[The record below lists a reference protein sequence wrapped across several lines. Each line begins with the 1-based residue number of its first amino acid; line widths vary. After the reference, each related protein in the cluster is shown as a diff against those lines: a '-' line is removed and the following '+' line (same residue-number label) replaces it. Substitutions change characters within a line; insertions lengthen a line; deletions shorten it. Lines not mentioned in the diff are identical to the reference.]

1 MNSILSIERLSIARD
16 EREIIHDLSLTI
28 EPGSLHVLMGPN
40 GSGKTSLVNA
50 IAGVPGYAIS
60 TGHVKLGDNDL
71 LDLSPDARARAG
83 LFLSPQHP
91 PEIPG
96 VTYSNFLKAA
106 LTARNGKPVEI
117 RKFHQLLRDR
127 MDDLAI
133 DHHMATRHV
142 NVGFSGGEKKRAEM
156 LQLLVLEP
164 SFALLDE
171 TDAGVDP
178 DATKLI
184 LKAVSLA
191 RQKGTGIL
199 FITHSA
205 RFVEQ
210 LDPTMVHV
218 MKHGNIVAT
227 GGVALAQQIAEHGF
241 DHVS

>member
-1 MNSILSIERLSIARD
+1 MNPILSIDHISIARD

-28 EPGSLHVLMGPN
+28 ESGSLHVLMGPN

-60 TGHVKLGDNDL
+60 AGRVALGDSDIL
-71 LDLSPDARARAG
+71 TLSPDARARAG

-106 LTARNGKPVEI
+106 LTARHGKPVEI
-117 RKFHQLLRDR
+117 RKFHQLMRDR
-127 MDDLAI
+127 MDDLQI
-133 DHHMATRHV
+133 DHRVATRHV

-164 SFALLDE
+164 KFALLDE
-171 TDAGVDP
+171 TDAGVDA

-184 LKAVSLA
+184 LKAISLA

-210 LDPTMVHV
+210 LAPTMVHV
-218 MKHGNIVAT
+218 MKQGKIVAT
-227 GGVALAQQIAEHGF
+227 GGVELALQIAEHGF
-241 DHVS
+241 DQVS